1 MKSDVYKNH
10 IFWKIRHNIFEH
22 NQQNEKPCTTLYAR
36 HLPVQFQ
43 HPAVLRYGSIELT
56 INVTDEQ
63 RHFNTRLSLKTLP
76 HGCRVG
82 EDMRTDRLVAFVRVG
97 ELTGGSRW

>member
-63 RHFNTRLSLKTLP
+63 RHFNTRLSLKTL
-76 HGCRVG
+76 R
-82 EDMRTDRLVAFVRVG
+82 
-97 ELTGGSRW
+97 TGGSP